1 MATTLLA
8 VCNRAL
14 SKIGAPRINA
24 LSEGTP
30 SALAF
35 GACFPTVPDWVR
47 RAYRWRFALKRVV
60 LAEADAVPAFGYGWS
75 FTLPADCLAI
85 APEEDAADWT
95 VEGRS
100 LLTSEPPPLRLRYIA
115 QTTDASLWDPAF
127 AEVLAC
133 RISLEV
139 QPELAPLRSEASLQA
154 AYKQAVSL
162 AIRSDAI
169 ELPILR
175 ARTAQTLPAS
185 DDPWLTA
192 RL

>member
-1 MATTLLA
+1 MPTTILT

-14 SKIGAPRINA
+14 SKIGAPRITA
-24 LSEGTP
+24 LSEDTP
-30 SALAF
+30 SALAV
-35 GACFPTVPDWVR
+35 GACFPSLPDWVL
-47 RAYRWRFALKRVV
+47 RAYRWRFALKRVL

-75 FTLPADCLAI
+75 FTLPADCLTT
-85 APEEDAADWT
+85 APEDDAADWT

-100 LLTSEPPPLRLRYIA
+100 LLTNQTPPLRLRYIA
-115 QTTDASLWDPAF
+115 QMPDASQWDPAF

-133 RISLEV
+133 RIALEL
-139 QPELAPLRSEASLQA
+139 QPELAPLRSEAFLQA

-162 AIRSDAI
+162 AIRSGAI
-169 ELPILR
+169 ELPMPR
-175 ARTAQTLPAS
+175 ARTAQTLPTS

>member
-24 LSEGTP
+24 LSDNTP
-30 SALAF
+30 SAIAV
-35 GACFPTVPDWVR
+35 GACFPSVPDWVL

-75 FTLPADCLAI
+75 FTLPADCIAI
-85 APEEDAADWT
+85 APEEDAAGWT

-100 LLTSEPPPLRLRYIA
+100 LLTNEAPPLRLRYIA
-115 QTTDASLWDPAF
+115 QMTDASQWDPAF

-133 RISLEV
+133 RIALEV
-139 QPELAPLRSEASLQA
+139 QPELAPLRAEAPVQA

-162 AIRSDAI
+162 AIRSGAI
-169 ELPILR
+169 ELPMPR
-175 ARTAQTLPAS
+175 ARAAQTLPVS

>member
-14 SKIGAPRINA
+14 GKIGAPRINA
-24 LSEGTP
+24 LTDDTP
-30 SALAF
+30 PALALA
-35 GACFPTVPDWVR
+35 ACLPCVSDWML
-47 RAYRWRFALKRVV
+47 RAYRWRFALKRAV

-75 FTLPADCLAI
+75 FTLPDDCLTT
-85 APEEDAADWT
+85 APEADTADWT

-100 LLTSEPPPLRLRYIA
+100 LLTNETPPLRLRYIA
-115 QTTDASLWDPAF
+115 KMPDASLWDPAF

-133 RISLEV
+133 RIALEM
-139 QPELAPLRSEASLQA
+139 QPELAPLPSEASLQA

-162 AIRSDAI
+162 AIRSGAV
-169 ELPILR
+169 ELPVPK
-175 ARTAQTLPAS
+175 ARTAQTRPAL

>member
-1 MATTLLA
+1 MATTILA

-14 SKIGAPRINA
+14 GKIGAPRINA
-24 LSEGTP
+24 LTDDTP
-30 SALAF
+30 PALALA
-35 GACFPTVPDWVR
+35 ACLPGVSDWML
-47 RAYRWRFALKRVV
+47 RAYLWRFALKRAV

-75 FTLPADCLAI
+75 FTLPDDCLTT
-85 APEEDAADWT
+85 APEADTADWT

-100 LLTSEPPPLRLRYIA
+100 LLTNETPPLRLRYIA
-115 QTTDASLWDPAF
+115 QMPDAAQWDPAF

-133 RISLEV
+133 RIALEV

-162 AIRSDAI
+162 AIRSGAI
-169 ELPILR
+169 ELPVPR
-175 ARTAQTLPAS
+175 ARTAQTRPAL

>member
-24 LSEGTP
+24 PTDNTP
-30 SALAF
+30 SALAV
-35 GACFPTVPDWVR
+35 GACFPSVPDWVL

-85 APEEDAADWT
+85 APEEDAAGWT

-100 LLTSEPPPLRLRYIA
+100 LLTNEAPPLRLRYIA
-115 QTTDASLWDPAF
+115 QMTDPSQWDPAF
-127 AEVLAC
+127 AEVMAC
-133 RISLEV
+133 RIALEV
-139 QPELAPLRSEASLQA
+139 QPELAPLRAEAPLQA
-154 AYKQAVSL
+154 SYKQAVSL
-162 AIRSDAI
+162 AIRSGAI
-169 ELPILR
+169 ELPMPR
-175 ARTAQTLPAS
+175 ARTAQTLPAT

>member
-1 MATTLLA
+1 MATTILA

-14 SKIGAPRINA
+14 IKIGAPRINT
-24 LSEGTP
+24 LSEDTP
-30 SALAF
+30 SALAV
-35 GACFPTVPDWVR
+35 GACFPAVPDWVL

-75 FTLPADCLAI
+75 FTLPDDCLTT
-85 APEEDAADWT
+85 APEEEAANWT

-100 LLTSEPPPLRLRYIA
+100 LLTNQTPPLRLRYIA
-115 QTTDASLWDPAF
+115 KMPDASLWDPAF

-133 RISLEV
+133 RIALEV

-162 AIRSDAI
+162 AIRSGAI
-169 ELPILR
+169 ELPMPR
-175 ARTAQTLPAS
+175 ARTAQTRPAL

>member
-1 MATTLLA
+1 MATTILA

-14 SKIGAPRINA
+14 SKIGAPRITT
-24 LSEGTP
+24 LPEDTP
-30 SALAF
+30 SALAV
-35 GACFPTVPDWVR
+35 GTCFPGVPDWVLC
-47 RAYRWRFALKRVV
+47 AYRWRFAFKRVL

-75 FTLPADCLAI
+75 FTLPEDCLTT
-85 APEEDAADWT
+85 APEEDATDWT

-100 LLTSEPPPLRLRYIA
+100 LLTNQTPPLRLRYIA
-115 QTTDASLWDPAF
+115 QMPDASMWDPAF

-133 RISLEV
+133 RIALEV

-162 AIRSDAI
+162 AGRSGAI
-169 ELPILR
+169 ELPMPR

>member
-1 MATTLLA
+1 MSTTILA

-24 LSEGTP
+24 LSENTP
-30 SALAF
+30 SALAV
-35 GACFPTVPDWVR
+35 GVCFPGVPDWVL
-47 RAYRWRFALKRVV
+47 RAYRWRFALKRAV

-75 FTLPADCLAI
+75 FTLPGDCLTT
-85 APEEDAADWT
+85 APEEDATDWT

-100 LLTSEPPPLRLRYIA
+100 LLTNQTPPLRLRYIA
-115 QTTDASLWDPAF
+115 QMPDASQWDPAF

-133 RISLEV
+133 RLALEV
-139 QPELAPLRSEASLQA
+139 QPELVPLRSEASLQA

-162 AIRSDAI
+162 AIRSGAI
-169 ELPILR
+169 ELPTLR

>member
-24 LSEGTP
+24 LTDNTP
-30 SALAF
+30 SSLAV
-35 GACFPTVPDWVR
+35 GACFPGVPDWVL
-47 RAYRWRFALKRVV
+47 RAYRWRFALKRVM

-85 APEEDAADWT
+85 APEGDTDWT

-100 LLTSEPPPLRLRYIA
+100 LLTNETPPLRLRYIA
-115 QTTDASLWDPAF
+115 QMTDASQWDPAF

-133 RISLEV
+133 RLAIEL
-139 QPELAPLRSEASLQA
+139 QPELAPLRAEAPLHD

-162 AIRSDAI
+162 AIRSGAI
-169 ELPILR
+169 ETPLSR

>member
-24 LSEGTP
+24 LTDNTP
-30 SALAF
+30 SALAV
-35 GACFPTVPDWVR
+35 GACFPSVPDWVL

-60 LAEADAVPAFGYGWS
+60 LSEADAVPAFGYGWS

-85 APEEDAADWT
+85 APEEDAAGWT

-100 LLTSEPPPLRLRYIA
+100 LLTNEAPPLRLRYIA
-115 QTTDASLWDPAF
+115 QMTNASQWDPAF

-133 RISLEV
+133 RMALEV
-139 QPELAPLRSEASLQA
+139 QPELAPLRGEAPLQA
-154 AYKQAVSL
+154 SYKQAVSL
-162 AIRSDAI
+162 AIRSGAT
-169 ELPILR
+169 ELPMPR
-175 ARTAQTLPAS
+175 ARAAQTLPVS

>member
-14 SKIGAPRINA
+14 GKIGAPRINA
-24 LSEGTP
+24 LSEDTP
-30 SALAF
+30 SALALA
-35 GACFPTVPDWVR
+35 ACLPGMPDWVL
-47 RAYRWRFALKRVV
+47 RAYRWRFALKRAV

-75 FTLPADCLAI
+75 FTLPDDCFAV
-85 APEEDAADWT
+85 APEEDSDCT

-100 LLTSEPPPLRLRYIA
+100 LLTNKTPPLRLRYIA
-115 QTTDASLWDPAF
+115 QMPDAAQWDPAF

-133 RISLEV
+133 RIALEV
-139 QPELAPLRSEASLQA
+139 QPELGPLRSETSLQA

-162 AIRSDAI
+162 AIRSGAI
-169 ELPILR
+169 ELPVPR
-175 ARTAQTLPAS
+175 ARTAQTLPAL